1 MLGGVSLPLLA
12 ANLVCVAASLMF
24 VFTPLLIDML
34 RHASV
39 LLSEREI
46 ALVGS
51 ADPAGMFLGA
61 VVALLVVPKAD
72 RRMLAMASLAV
83 LCVCD
88 IVSMFAP
95 NLALLCASRLLAGM
109 GGGLA
114 MAVGYAAFGA
124 APQPER
130 NFALFITLQ
139 TLIGS
144 LAYITIARL
153 TDRYGTGAIYGAS
166 LAVAASALMASFRIE
181 RRPAARAMM
190 SRAARRRPSI
200 LGVLGAFTVMTYF
213 CLGVSSLA
221 IWENVQSLGRSLGL
235 TPGAVAAAASFS
247 LLGSVSGSLA
257 IIVIGKRYGR
267 ALPTGLLLT
276 AYLSGEFLLTA
287 ADGFAAFCV
296 AVTAFQCGTNFG
308 TPAFGA
314 ISEADE
320 SGRLSIAYLLSLKA
334 GFAFGPTVAA
344 WLLID
349 HDYRGVVVAGTGLS
363 VLAGALLATT
373 LWVARSIAAAAA
385 RS

>member
-1 MLGGVSLPLLA
+1 LNLPILA

-24 VFTPLLIDML
+24 VFTPLLIDGL
-34 RHASV
+34 RHAAV
-39 LLSEREI
+39 VLSERDI

-51 ADPAGMFLGA
+51 SDPAGMFFGA
-61 VVALLVVPKAD
+61 AIALLIVPKAD
-72 RRMLAMASLAV
+72 RRILAISSLAI

-88 IVSMFAP
+88 SISMVTP
-95 NLALLCASRLLAGM
+95 NLALLCASRVLAGI
-109 GGGLA
+109 GAGLA
-114 MAVGYAAFGA
+114 MAGSYAAFGS

-130 NFALFITLQ
+130 NFALFVTLQ

-144 LAYITIARL
+144 MAYLAISRL
-153 TDRYGTGAIYGAS
+153 TNRFGTGAIYGVS
-166 LAVAASALMASFRIE
+166 LIAAASALLVSSWIE
-181 RRPAARAMM
+181 RRPFTQATIGRE
-190 SRAARRRPSI
+190 RHRRSAI
-200 LGVLGAFTVMTYF
+200 LAVLGALTVMTYF
-213 CLGVSSLA
+213 CLGASSLA

-235 TPGAVAAAASFS
+235 TSEAVAGAASFS

-257 IIVIGKRYGR
+257 IIVIGTRYGR
-267 ALPTGLLLT
+267 ALPTGLLFS
-276 AYLSGEFLLTA
+276 AYVAGELLLTKA
-287 ADGFAAFCV
+287 EGLAVFCA

-314 ISEADE
+314 ISEVDE

-363 VLAGALLATT
+363 VLAGALLAVT
-373 LWVARSIAAAAA
+373 LKVAALLDNA
-385 RS
+385 